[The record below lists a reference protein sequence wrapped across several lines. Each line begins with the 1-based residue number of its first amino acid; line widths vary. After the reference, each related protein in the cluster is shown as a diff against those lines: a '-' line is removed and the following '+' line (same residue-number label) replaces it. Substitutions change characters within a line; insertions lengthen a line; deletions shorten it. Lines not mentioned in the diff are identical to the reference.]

1 MTGNENPV
9 TLTIDGP
16 VAVTATFVEDNVNTT
31 PPVITLNGADPYTL
45 MVGETYVEPR
55 WTVTDNVDTDL
66 DDDVIVTGTVD
77 SNTVGT
83 YLLEY
88 SVTDSA
94 GNVGAA
100 ARTVN
105 VVEKADTTPPV
116 ITLAGAD
123 PLKLLQGTPY
133 TEPGWTATDDVDDD
147 LTGDVEVSGTVDVNT
162 AGAYTLIYTVADIA
176 GNTATVTRTVEV
188 IPTLYL
194 PQIRK

>member
-1 MTGNENPV
+1 MW
-9 TLTIDGP
+9 
-16 VAVTATFVEDNVNTT
+16 VALHRTRF
-31 PPVITLNGADPYTL
+31 
-45 MVGETYVEPR
+45 
-55 WTVTDNVDTDL
+55 TVTDNVDADL
-66 DDDVIVTGTVD
+66 TSHVIVRGTV
-77 SNTVGT
+77 NENVVGI
-83 YLLEY
+83 YPLDY

-94 GNVGAA
+94 GNVGTAT
-100 ARTVN
+100 RTVN

-116 ITLAGAD
+116 IKLAGAN